1 MWQFP
6 AVPVTL
12 VFSLCCA
19 FSAAQPLRAWSAH
32 PADNAS
38 SRALQSF
45 ADSVRDASN
54 GRIAI
59 TAYNNSELGDQPQ
72 AIQKLAR
79 GDIEF
84 GVFNLGPLSGVV
96 PQARLLTLPFVFP
109 DSDHMFRKLDEGL
122 GARIGASLFDK
133 GFKVLAWYDG
143 GSRSFYC
150 MNHVVRYPSDFA
162 GLRVRVQ
169 DSPVY
174 NDMVRQLGATPVV
187 VPFNDISKAFQDGRI
202 DCAENNIPSY
212 VETGNYKY
220 ARNVLLTNH
229 IVTPEV
235 LVVSRRYWQT
245 LSPTDQSTLQSLG
258 AQSGTVMRTL
268 WKQQLTGA
276 EQTLHKAGITPVLV
290 KDPGVFVAR
299 MIQVYAS
306 TLQGQD
312 EFNQVLP
319 AMMK

>member
-6 AVPVTL
+6 AVPMTL

-19 FSAAQPLRAWSAH
+19 VTAAQPLRAWSAH
-32 PADNAS
+32 PADSAS
-38 SRALQSF
+38 SRALQAF

-59 TAYNNSELGDQPQ
+59 TPYNNSELGDQPE

-84 GVFNLGPLSGVV
+84 AVFNLGPLSGVV

-109 DSDHMFRKLDEGL
+109 DSEHMFRKLDEGL
-122 GARIGASLFDK
+122 GVRIGGSLLDK

-150 MNHVVRYPSDFA
+150 MNHAVRYPSDFA

-169 DSPVY
+169 DSAVY

-202 DCAENNIPSY
+202 DCAENNLPSY

-235 LVVSRRYWQT
+235 LVVSRKYWQT

-258 AQSGTVMRTL
+258 TQSGTVMRTL

-276 EQTLHKAGITPVLV
+276 EQTLHKAGIQPVLV

-299 MIQVYAS
+299 MIPVYAS

>member
-6 AVPVTL
+6 AVLIPL
-12 VFSLCCA
+12 IFA
-19 FSAAQPLRAWSAH
+19 FCSALAPAQALRAWSAH
-32 PADNAS
+32 PADSAS
-38 SRALQSF
+38 SRALQAF
-45 ADSVRDASN
+45 ADTVRDASA

-59 TAYNNSELGDQPQ
+59 TTYNNSGLGDQPQ
-72 AIQKLAR
+72 AIQKLAQ
-79 GDIEF
+79 GDIDF
-84 GVFNLGPLSGVV
+84 AVFNLGPLSGVV
-96 PQARLLTLPFVFP
+96 PQARLLTLPFVFH
-109 DSDHMFRKLDEGL
+109 DSEHMFRKLDEGL
-122 GARIGASLFDK
+122 GQQIAASLLDK
-133 GFKVLAWYDG
+133 GFKVLGWYDG

-202 DCAENNIPSY
+202 DCAENNLPSY

-235 LVVSRRYWQT
+235 LVVSRKYWQT
-245 LSPTDQSTLQSLG
+245 LAPADQAMLQSLG
-258 AQSGTVMRTL
+258 TQSGMVMRTL
-268 WKQQLTGA
+268 WKQQLGSA
-276 EQTLHKAGITPVLV
+276 EATLHKAGIQPVPV

-306 TLQGQD
+306 TLQGSD